1 MDRATGH
8 EYEQPNVTT
17 AERRRM
23 GNVTGPRALR
33 DTPPGRHYRPADQR
47 ADGES
52 LANFLGWFSIGLG
65 VAQVVAPGSV
75 ARMIGVANDRRSR
88 STLRAVGV
96 REITSGVGILTRPR
110 PAGWVWS
117 RVAGDLM
124 DMSLLG
130 RAMSD
135 DEGEPRLTRAAT
147 AAVAGIAVLD
157 VICAQQL
164 SRDTDY
170 SGDGDDLDEEEA
182 SAGAYR
188 RTRERGRRSTR
199 STAGPDAG
207 TESTI
212 ATNGKSKG
220 KSKLTRQS
228 ITVGRPLDEVYRYW
242 HDFENLPRFMRH
254 LESVKVTGPRTS
266 HWKAKAPAGMSVE
279 WDAEI
284 VEDRPNELI
293 AWRSM
298 EGSDVRHEGTVR
310 FVAAPGDRGT
320 EVRVELEYDP
330 PGGTLGTGIAKLF
343 REEPS
348 QQLQDDL
355 RAFKQVMEIGEVVR
369 SDASVHSGPHP
380 AQPSDEPI
388 NL

>member
-1 MDRATGH
+1 MDRAMDN

-17 AERRRM
+17 AERRR
-23 GNVTGPRALR
+23 GNVTGARALR
-33 DTPPGRHYRPADQR
+33 DTPEGRHYRPADQR
-47 ADGES
+47 SDGES

-65 VAQVVAPGSV
+65 VAQIVAPRSV
-75 ARMIGVANDRRSR
+75 ARMIGVPDGRRNR
-88 STLRAVGV
+88 STMRAVGV

-135 DEGEPRLTRAAT
+135 EDGEPRLTRAAA

-170 SGDGDDLDEEEA
+170 AGDGDDTDEDEE
-182 SAGAYR
+182 SAMNAYGSG
-188 RTRERGRRSTR
+188 RGRRSAR
-199 STAGPDAG
+199 HSTGPDAA
-207 TESTI
+207 TDSTLT
-212 ATNGKSKG
+212 TNGKSKG
-220 KSKLTRQS
+220 KSRITRQS
-228 ITVGRPLDEVYRYW
+228 LTVRRPIDEVYRFW
-242 HDFENLPRFMRH
+242 HDFENLPRFMQH
-254 LESVKVTGPRTS
+254 LESVRVTGPRTS

-284 VEDRPNELI
+284 IEDRPNELI
-293 AWRSM
+293 AWRSL
-298 EGSDVRHEGTVR
+298 EGSEVRHEGTVR

-320 EVRVELEYDP
+320 EVRVELEYVP
-330 PGGTLGTGIAKLF
+330 PAGAIGARIAKLF
-343 REEPS
+343 REEPG
-348 QQLQDDL
+348 QQLHDDL

-369 SDASVHSGPHP
+369 SDASIHDGPHP
-380 AQPSDEPI
+380 AQPSEEPV
-388 NL
+388 NV